1 MNKINIQLVVL
12 LFAFVIAGLMP
23 TAMAAN
29 LTLVLNNTIDGTST
43 PLINNAT
50 NITSATLLDINGNPQ
65 GTATL
70 GANNMTA
77 MFDMSAGVNPGHYF
91 IEVNNIAGALVP
103 TRIDSNASDITQT
116 VGRRLRNSYIGDASS
131 PDYRI
136 KSYPSA
142 ISSSHPVVNFASGA
156 NESKN
161 AFVIV
166 PGASNMIEV
175 RVLNTDELLS
185 NFSSSSG
192 NLHDSTATS
201 FQTWILGDTPG
212 AVAGTFTGNNG
223 HLGNATDNSSCIG
236 CHTNLGTKP
245 ATFSAIATT
254 NGWCFRCH
262 NGPGGPSQGFIDPA
276 IIIPPPTGGFNVSG
290 FSLNN
295 SDNTGLQGWTINIS
309 NGTINMQDE
318 TDVNGSYMFSGISNG
333 TYTLTE
339 NPMTNWTNVSPS
351 TVEVTVDG
359 ADLPDQNFTNMPKI
373 VEVLPYVVSGFKLNS
388 SDNTG
393 LQGWT
398 INISNDTI
406 NMQGVTDVNGSYMFS
421 GISNGTYNITEN
433 PMTGWT
439 NVSPSTI
446 EVTVN
451 GADLP
456 NQNFTNI
463 LMAQPPVNAEVAY
476 IVIVP
481 YSVSLHTGEELQ
493 FHAQAYDA
501 NDTKIDANISY
512 VIKNNQSN
520 VGTIT
525 ESGLFSA
532 VKSGSVRITASSGD
546 ISDTA
551 VVTVTNIDHR
561 NRHGN
566 RHHNSGGWQEYIG
579 AVN

>member
-1 MNKINIQLVVL
+1 MNKLNKLTVAVL
-12 LFAFVIAGLMP
+12 LLATILMAIPQTMALTSYLTSAETTYPSIVGSRIDNCLLCHNTAAGGAVNVYGAAYLAAGYNF
-23 TAMAAN
+23 TAIQNADSDGDGYTN
-29 LTLVLNNTIDGTST
+29 LAE
-43 PLINNAT
+43 INNKT
-50 NITSATLLDINGNPQ
+50 
-65 GTATL
+65 
-70 GANNMTA
+70 
-77 MFDMSAGVNPGHYF
+77 FPG
-91 IEVNNIAGALVP
+91 
-103 TRIDSNASDITQT
+103 NASDH
-116 VGRRLRNSYIGDASS
+116 
-131 PDYRI
+131 
-136 KSYPSA
+136 PSA
-142 ISSSHPVVNFASGA
+142 
-156 NESKN
+156 
-161 AFVIV
+161 VI
-166 PGASNMIEV
+166 I
-175 RVLNTDELLS
+175 T
-185 NFSSSSG
+185 
-192 NLHDSTATS
+192 
-201 FQTWILGDTPG
+201 
-212 AVAGTFTGNNG
+212 
-223 HLGNATDNSSCIG
+223 
-236 CHTNLGTKP
+236 
-245 ATFSAIATT
+245 
-254 NGWCFRCH
+254 
-262 NGPGGPSQGFIDPA
+262 
-276 IIIPPPTGGFNVSG
+276 PPTGTNVYNVSG
-290 FSLNN
+290 FSLNS
-295 SDNTGLQGWTINIS
+295 SDNTGLPGWTINIS

-318 TDVNGSYMFSGISNG
+318 TDVNGSYIFSGISNG

-351 TVEVTVDG
+351 TVEVTVNG

-373 VEVLPYVVSGFKLNS
+373 VEVLPYVVSGFSLNS

-512 VIKNNQSN
+512 VIKNNESE

-532 VKSGSVRITASSGD
+532 LQSGRVRITESSGD

-561 NRHGN
+561 HRHGN
-566 RHHNSGGWQEYIG
+566 RHHNSGGWQEYIDE
-579 AVN
+579 VN